1 MSFAIGDGKKSEPSS
16 SSSMQRSCHHFEFHE
31 ILIATEN
38 FDESLVIGSGG
49 FGKVY
54 KGNVTIGSNPVVA
67 AIKRWDFMSNQGA
80 AEFWAEVEML
90 SMLRHCNLV
99 SLIGYC
105 KYDQEMILVYE
116 YMPNR
121 TLDDHLH
128 KLRTPLSWLQ
138 RLNICIGA
146 GRGLHYLHTG
156 TGIASG
162 VIHRD
167 VKSCNILLHESWAA
181 KISDFGLSKIGPTNQ
196 PSTYVNTHIK
206 GTFGYLDPNYY
217 TTGKLTR
224 KSDVYAFGVVLLEVL
239 CRKRAV
245 DRSLDEHEL
254 SLVKWFQDTIKEGNL
269 KRIIDLD
276 IRGEISPKCLME
288 YVKLA
293 ESCFNDSPKQ
303 RPTMAEVVVG
313 LESVMALQEKFNKS
327 LQSAWRTIFGRIVKL
342 FSFSS
347 NREVSVQN
355 NLKISTNN
363 MGDNM
368 FPHMKEVPAHFRSPT
383 PNLKIFKLSDL
394 EKATNDFSPN
404 LILGEGGSGTVFFGW
419 VEENTLAPSKQG
431 VGMVVAVKRLKKK
444 SSKGSTECKTEVNFL
459 GRLAHPNII
468 RLLGY
473 CKDDPFHSLVYKYMP
488 NKSFDCFLFSD
499 IAAPLSWGTRLLIM
513 IGVARGL
520 TYLHLKNIIH
530 RDLKPS
536 NILLD
541 EDFNAKLKGFGLA
554 ENGPKKRKKHV
565 TTSVVGTHSYAAPEY
580 IAKGHL
586 STKCDIY
593 ALGMVLLETITG
605 QKAMDLLRRV
615 GKKKLPKWAARIGS
629 NKRNR
634 KKKMDPRL
642 EGMYPQESAS
652 KCSELAS
659 RCIANNPKHRPSGE
673 EVMVC
678 LEQIYALD

>member
-1 MSFAIGDGKKSEPSS
+1 MSFATGDCKESEPSS
-16 SSSMQRSCHHFEFHE
+16 SSSMQRPCRHFEFPE

-54 KGNVTIGSNPVVA
+54 KGNVTIGSNLVVA
-67 AIKRWDFMSNQGA
+67 AIKRLDSMSNQGA

-105 KYDQEMILVYE
+105 NYEKEMILVYE

-121 TLDDHLH
+121 TLNDHLH
-128 KLRTPLSWLQ
+128 ELRTPLSWLQ

-146 GRGLHYLHTG
+146 VRGLHYLHTG
-156 TGIASG
+156 TGITSG

-196 PSTYVNTHIK
+196 QSTYVNTHIK

-245 DRSLDEHEL
+245 DRSLGEEL
-254 SLVKWFQDTIKEGNL
+254 FGLVKWVQDSITEGNL

-293 ESCFNDSPKQ
+293 ERCINDSPKQ
-303 RPTMAEVVVG
+303 RPTMAEVLFS

-327 LQSAWRTIFGRIVKL
+327 LQSAWKRIFGRMV
-342 FSFSS
+342 
-347 NREVSVQN
+347 
-355 NLKISTNN
+355 NL
-363 MGDNM
+363 
-368 FPHMKEVPAHFRSPT
+368 FRSPQIE
-383 PNLKIFKLSDL
+383 NSL
-394 EKATNDFSPN
+394 
-404 LILGEGGSGTVFFGW
+404 VFFGW

-444 SSKGSTECKTEVNFL
+444 SAQGSTDCQAEVNFL

-473 CKDDPFHSLVYKYMP
+473 CKDDPFHSLVYKYIP
-488 NKSFDCFLFSD
+488 NKSFDRFLFS
-499 IAAPLSWGTRLLIM
+499 
-513 IGVARGL
+513 
-520 TYLHLKNIIH
+520 
-530 RDLKPS
+530 
-536 NILLD
+536 
-541 EDFNAKLKGFGLA
+541 
-554 ENGPKKRKKHV
+554 
-565 TTSVVGTHSYAAPEY
+565 
-580 IAKGHL
+580 
-586 STKCDIY
+586 
-593 ALGMVLLETITG
+593 
-605 QKAMDLLRRV
+605 
-615 GKKKLPKWAARIGS
+615 
-629 NKRNR
+629 
-634 KKKMDPRL
+634 
-642 EGMYPQESAS
+642 
-652 KCSELAS
+652 
-659 RCIANNPKHRPSGE
+659 
-673 EVMVC
+673 
-678 LEQIYALD
+678 